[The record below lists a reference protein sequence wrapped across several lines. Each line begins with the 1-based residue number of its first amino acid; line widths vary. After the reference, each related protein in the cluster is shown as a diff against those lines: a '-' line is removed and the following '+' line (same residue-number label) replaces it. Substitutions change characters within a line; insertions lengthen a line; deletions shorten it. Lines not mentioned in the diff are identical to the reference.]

1 MMKIDRLLGLVM
13 YLLNRD
19 KVSARE
25 LAERFEVSP
34 RTVQRD
40 MEALNL
46 AGIPVTSIQGASGGY
61 AIMDSFRLDKQIM
74 NTDDYLFIIT
84 ALKGLC
90 TAYENR
96 RLEATLE
103 KFLAIVPKGQD
114 QDGSS
119 KIDSSGIR
127 FDLDISR
134 EGVNTGEY
142 LNQLETAVRSKR
154 VVEFDYTDAV
164 SHRTHRRV
172 EPVILLCKWYSWYL
186 FGYCLER
193 RDYRLFR
200 LSRIRELVTT
210 PEPFLMQHDNPD
222 RLLAEHGEEDR
233 RIFQQVKMVCQTE
246 DRIAM
251 EEYFPNA
258 TFTET
263 PGGKWLIECS
273 LPENE
278 RGWFGILMSYGA
290 KVRVLEPEELRSRL
304 VQKAREITEMYR

>member
-1 MMKIDRLLGLVM
+1 MKVDRLLGLVM

-34 RTVQRD
+34 RTIQRD

-46 AGIPVTSIQGASGGY
+46 AGIPVTSIQGVSGGY

-84 ALKGLC
+84 ALRGLC

-103 KFLAIVPKGQD
+103 KFLAIAPKGQD

-119 KIDSSGIR
+119 GIR
-127 FDLDISR
+127 FDLDILR
-134 EGVNTGEY
+134 EGVNTGKY
-142 LNQLETAVRSKR
+142 LNQLDAAIRSKR
-154 VVEFDYTDAV
+154 VVEFDYTDAANR
-164 SHRTHRRV
+164 RTHRRV
-172 EPVILLCKWYSWYL
+172 EPVLLLCKWYAWYL
-186 FGYCLER
+186 FGYCHER

-200 LSRIRELVTT
+200 LSRIRELTT
-210 PEPFLMQHDNPD
+210 TTDSFSMRHGNPD
-222 RLLAEHGEEDR
+222 KLLAEHGEEDR
-233 RIFQQVKMVCQTE
+233 RAFYHIKMVCQTE

-263 PGGKWLIECS
+263 PGGEWLVECN

-290 KVRVLEPEELRSRL
+290 KVKVLEPEELRTML
-304 VQKAREITEMYR
+304 VQKAWEIVGAYP